1 MKIAGGKLNLIIGI
15 VIGVLAVV
23 GLAVGL
29 YFHFREGP
37 PENVAMVRPGL
48 NGKMVKLRPI
58 STLRHYTIVT
68 DSVDPTVLE
77 EAVSWWNGLE
87 LSHGFTT
94 SYDAQLLRTLEVS
107 TTKAKKGFFLMHVA
121 SDQHRRGGCAE
132 VEYDKLTGEIWT
144 GEAVL
149 NHDHVYDRATYVAA
163 AEHEMGHFLGLDDDP
178 MPGIDLNS
186 IMRSKLLVTGTLS
199 KRDREY
205 LGGR

>member
-1 MKIAGGKLNLIIGI
+1 MKIAGGNLNVIIGV
-15 VIGVLAVV
+15 VIGALAIA
-23 GLAVGL
+23 GLVVGL
-29 YFHFREGP
+29 YFHFTAGP
-37 PENVAMVRPGL
+37 PENTALVRSGL

-68 DSVDPTVLE
+68 DSVEPSILE
-77 EAVSWWNGLE
+77 EAVTWWNGLE
-87 LSHGFTT
+87 LSHGFDT
-94 SYDAQLLRTLEVS
+94 SYDANLLRTLEVS
-107 TTKAKKGFFLMHVA
+107 DTRSKKGLFLMHVA
-121 SDQHRRGGCAE
+121 SDQHRRGGCAD
-132 VEYDKLTGEIWT
+132 VEYDRLTGEIWS

-163 AEHEMGHFLGLDDDP
+163 AKHEMGHFLGLDDDP